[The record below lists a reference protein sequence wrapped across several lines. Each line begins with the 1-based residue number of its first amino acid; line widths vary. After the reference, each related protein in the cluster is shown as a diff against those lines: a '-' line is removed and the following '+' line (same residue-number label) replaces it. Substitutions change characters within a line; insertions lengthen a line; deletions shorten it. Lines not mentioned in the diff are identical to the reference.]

1 MGHYSFHQIFEILKL
16 GSPRTVEASRSQFW
30 KIEDYGWRKQ
40 VNNVSYPRASVIHW
54 EFPARGD
61 MPPVTLH
68 WYDGGLRPPLPKE
81 LDDDGE
87 EMPAEGLLFVGDNG
101 KILGGFNGDKPRLI
115 PKARM
120 RDFKEPP
127 QTFPRPIEELDQFI
141 RACRGGP
148 PSDASF
154 ENAYPF
160 AETILLGTIALR
172 VNKKLR
178 WDAAKFEFTN
188 SKEANDLKLRKNRE
202 GWEI

>member
-1 MGHYSFHQIFEILKL
+1 
-16 GSPRTVEASRSQFW
+16 
-30 KIEDYGWRKQ
+30 
-40 VNNVSYPRASVIHW
+40 
-54 EFPARGD
+54 

-68 WYDGGLRPPLPKE
+68 WYDGGVRPPLPKE
-81 LDDDGE
+81 LDDDDE

-101 KILGGFNGDKPRLI
+101 KILCGFTGDKPRLL

-127 QTFPRPIEELDQFI
+127 QTLPRPIEELDQFI
-141 RACRGGP
+141 RACRGGQ

-188 SKEANDLKLRKNRE
+188 SKEANELKCRKNRE
-202 GWEI
+202 GWQL